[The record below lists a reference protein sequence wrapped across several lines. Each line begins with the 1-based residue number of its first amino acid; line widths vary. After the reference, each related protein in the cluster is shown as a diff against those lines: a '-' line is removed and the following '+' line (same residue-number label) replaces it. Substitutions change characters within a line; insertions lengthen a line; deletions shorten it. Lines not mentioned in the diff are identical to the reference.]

1 MELKQVPVYKN
12 HGYRACIS
20 AAFSFFSD
28 NIKIVLSH
36 TWMYAAAFS
45 LLISVSSV
53 LFPSSRLLYSMILEN
68 PYIVIGVAVVMLLFF
83 VAQLVFHSSIMSLLT
98 CRSVM
103 WNIWRN
109 FKAVVSVS
117 AVVMCLS
124 AVFTAIAFLS
134 VRHSVDASQIYK
146 AMFLAVGILMLLVLI
161 FALPFVY
168 GMMKYIMEP
177 ETKLRQ
183 MFTGFYVAG
192 PKHWG
197 FLFVILVTVILFVC
211 VSSHAV
217 MLPAIIMSFAA
228 NVSEAGVIEYGDADG
243 LPAYFPYMF
252 FIITFITSF
261 ISLYINTIVIF
272 AAYYIYGSVNVREEM
287 TKTKNAKK

>member
-83 VAQLVFHSSIMSLLT
+83 AAQLIFHSSITSLLT
-98 CRSVM
+98 SRPVR

-109 FKAVVSVS
+109 LKAVASVS
-117 AVVMCLS
+117 ALFMCLC
-124 AVFTAIAFLS
+124 AVFAAIAFLS
-134 VRHSVDASQIYK
+134 ARHDADASQVYVAI
-146 AMFLAVGILMLLVLI
+146 AIAVGILMLLTLI

-192 PKHWG
+192 LKHWG

-287 TKTKNAKK
+287 TKTKNEKK